1 MHSLR
6 PSPWIVAT
14 SLRLL
19 ASRSAVV
26 ALALIA
32 IAALWTAA
40 FQAVEVSRERE
51 LQAVRKEAE
60 NYANAFEEHIAR
72 TVESVDSVILSVIR
86 EVGRSD
92 MSVLRRELGRLH
104 DNHRGLIA
112 VISVINVRGDLI
124 ANSPPAPVI
133 SLADRPH
140 FRAHVERDS
149 GKPFLGEPL
158 LGRVSQK
165 WSMHVSR
172 RVNAADGSFAGV
184 VVESIDLDYVK
195 RFYQSVSL
203 GKDGVIELI
212 GNDGIVRVRSSD
224 DGISAGQDASG
235 MKLFQD
241 LRDGSR
247 LGTYSAVSPIDQV
260 RRIVSYRVVEGH
272 PLVVTVNMAEK
283 VVLERVQPIARHYYL
298 GAGGMTLLLA
308 VMLAVTNL
316 MQPPAPDR
324 QGAG

>member
-1 MHSLR
+1 MNSHRPGLR
-6 PSPWIVAT
+6 IMAT

-19 ASRSAVV
+19 TSRSAVV
-26 ALALIA
+26 ALTLIA
-32 IAALWTAA
+32 IAVVWIAA
-40 FQAVEVSRERE
+40 FQEVQVSREGE
-51 LQAVRKEAE
+51 LQEARKEAE
-60 NYANAFEEHIAR
+60 NYARAFEEHIAR
-72 TVESVDSVILSVIR
+72 TIDSVDSVILSVIR
-86 EVGRSD
+86 EVGRVD
-92 MSVLRRELGRLH
+92 TSVLRRELGRLH

-133 SLADRPH
+133 SIADLPH

-149 GKPFLGEPL
+149 GKPFLGKPL

-184 VVESIDLDYVK
+184 VVASIDLDYLK

-212 GNDGIVRVRSSD
+212 GNDGIVRVRSGD
-224 DGISAGQDASG
+224 EGITAGQDASG

-241 LRDGSR
+241 LRDGSGSGR
-247 LGTYSAVSPIDQV
+247 
-260 RRIVSYRVVEGH
+260 
-272 PLVVTVNMAEK
+272 
-283 VVLERVQPIARHYYL
+283 IARCRRSIRC
-298 GAGGMTLLLA
+298 GAS
-308 VMLAVTNL
+308 
-316 MQPPAPDR
+316 
-324 QGAG
+324 